1 MKKEDL
7 KPECV
12 IMLTDGYLNSDKDK
26 WHGLTAPVM
35 WCIKGNSRFVADMV
49 VGKVVHV
56 E

>member
-12 IMLTDGYLNSDKDK
+12 IMLTDGYLGSDKAN
-26 WHGLTAPVM
+26 WSSVTMPVM
-35 WCIKGNSRFVADMV
+35 WCIKGNSRFNSDTV
-49 VGKVVHV
+49 VGKIVHV